1 MRGMGSSV
9 SDATAKLTIS
19 LTPTPGGVLRVLET
33 DGPAYDLLVW
43 SGVLRELADE
53 FVVAATK
60 SAIEEDHDGEQL
72 PRTTTPDA

>member
-1 MRGMGSSV
+1 MGRAV
-9 SDATAKLTIS
+9 SEATAKLTIS

-53 FVVAATK
+53 FEAAATK
-60 SAIEEDHDGEQL
+60 LAIEEDHDGEQL
-72 PRTTTPDA
+72 PLTTTPDA